1 MECHFFPLLWV
12 FILFT
17 AATVLHSPCWQ
28 NLLPLIWR
36 AQRPALL
43 PHQLQR
49 TGKKVKSALGLQPG
63 ESFAEYLEAAT
74 VAYSLYSALDRSVRH
89 SGEALPATSFAV
101 VPVLEQ
107 QRAALLMLISAL
119 TLTPEQ
125 QLLMPGP
132 TKPSFCAIESDD
144 PAALQSWFQEAAECT
159 RRAQVSLH
167 EAQAMLLELDAK
179 CNQEPLMEP

>member
-1 MECHFFPLLWV
+1 MDARRSREQLLEK
-12 FILFT
+12 
-17 AATVLHSPCWQ
+17 LHGNAGIGTPVAGT
-28 NLLPLIWR
+28 N
-36 AQRPALL
+36 ALACYQ
-43 PHQLQR
+43 QLY
-49 TGKKVKSALGLQPG
+49 ALYFSDQ
-63 ESFAEYLEAAT
+63 EYLEAAT